1 VVEFGSGP
9 GVGVSAMSSRNAAV
23 TGAVVPLAPKLNGK
37 PETGD
42 TLEKAGHLI
51 LEMIGKA
58 ANAAEA
64 SYQQAVE
71 ANHKLSGQLRGA
83 EDQVRELEV
92 EVRRH
97 QDRADQAEKWLY
109 QISVEIEQ
117 KFLGRDDRRRSQP
130 PAPQPVYGQ
139 K

>member
-1 VVEFGSGP
+1 
-9 GVGVSAMSSRNAAV
+9 VGVSAMSSRNV

-58 ANAAEA
+58 ADAAEA
-64 SYQQAVE
+64 SYQQALE

-83 EDQVRELEV
+83 EDRLRELEV
-92 EVRRH
+92 VVRRH
-97 QDRADQAEKWLY
+97 QDRADRAEKWLY

-117 KFLGRDDRRRSQP
+117 KFLGRDDRRPSQP
-130 PAPQPVYGQ
+130 PAPQAVMTGHS
-139 K
+139 

>member
-1 VVEFGSGP
+1 
-9 GVGVSAMSSRNAAV
+9 MSSHNAAIAD
-23 TGAVVPLAPKLNGK
+23 AVVPFAPKLNGK

-51 LEMIGKA
+51 LEMVGKA

-71 ANHKLSGQLRGA
+71 TSRKLSGQLRGA
-83 EDQVRELEV
+83 EDRIQELEV

-97 QDRADQAEKWLY
+97 QDRADRAEKWLY
-109 QISVEIEQ
+109 QISVEVEQ
-117 KFLGRDDRRRSQP
+117 KIS
-130 PAPQPVYGQ
+130 GQ
-139 K
+139 KRSPSLAATCSTSSFRPEAIGYS